1 MKRVIKKKWRLTPA
15 VYIWAVSVLVVA
27 CPASRQ
33 DVKPVVDNPQD
44 LVNNFERSI
53 VNARTNQV
61 DLLAPFWFS
70 KAEDSLADARKGL
83 EEQADNFRIGESV
96 SIGQSQLK
104 KAEEIAAVARTSMA
118 DVINQRE
125 MARKVGATELEGY
138 PQAEKNFF
146 RLTKEIENNNL
157 DYALKNKEK
166 VKNSYRDLEIA
177 AIKRNVLGEVRIT
190 LDEAES
196 IGCREICP

>member
-1 MKRVIKKKWRLTPA
+1 MTGQL
-15 VYIWAVSVLVVA
+15 
-27 CPASRQ
+27 Q
-33 DVKPVVDNPQD
+33 DELDN
-44 LVNNFERSI
+44 L
-53 VNARTNQV
+53 
-61 DLLAPFWFS
+61 
-70 KAEDSLADARKGL
+70 
-83 EEQADNFRIGESV
+83 
-96 SIGQSQLK
+96 QSDLK

-118 DVINQRE
+118 DVIKQRE

-166 VKNSYRDLEIA
+166 VKNSYRELEIT

-190 LDEAES
+190 LDEADRLDAKKYAEGRGLS
-196 IGCREICP
+196 IWVQNNEDVEVVKKLLVIKVNN